1 MEKAK
6 ERLSKL
12 KFESGS
18 LEFRGCGTF
27 PERGYAKIVWLGIIG
42 EEMRR
47 NAEAVM
53 KEFSIN
59 ENRETT
65 LHLTVAR
72 VYGKS
77 NKIKSFLERYEDKGF
92 GSFTPEHICIYESV
106 LKKPNPEYRIIE
118 RFSLLPA

>member
-1 MEKAK
+1 M
-6 ERLSKL
+6 

-18 LEFRGCGTF
+18 LEFKGCGTF
-27 PERGYAKIVWLGIIG
+27 PEKGYAKIVWIGIIG

-47 NAEAVM
+47 NAESIM

-77 NKIKSFLERYEDKGF
+77 GSIMPFLEKYKDSGF
-92 GSFTPEHICIYESV
+92 GSFTPENIYLYESI
-106 LKKPNPEYRIIE
+106 LKKPNPEYKMIG
-118 RFSLLPA
+118 RFGLLPA